1 MANFNQTTVTGLMSF
16 RAIFVAINEAPQAIT
31 EKSASRREMMYFFKI
46 DLSGVSCDLIEA
58 LITASS
64 VEIMR
69 EFEKPIQ

>member
-1 MANFNQTTVTGLMSF
+1 
-16 RAIFVAINEAPQAIT
+16 
-31 EKSASRREMMYFFKI
+31 MYFFKI